1 MISRRAIE
9 RDGWRFVV
17 PGLDTPAAREALIG
31 LALEAT
37 AGRGQLVRRTLN
49 AATRVVEFADDSG
62 MRCDAFIKVFDS
74 PHGIGALKRKFRGS
88 RALHL
93 ARIETELNANGINAP
108 EVLLVATE
116 RIGGREMVVTRRA
129 EGLLAARHMGPYRES
144 LARKRAVLHMLGI
157 AVARMHRAGF
167 VHGDLTPF
175 NVVVAPGAPLRIVF
189 IDHER
194 TSRSRSIRWRP
205 RLRNL
210 VQLGHYDVP
219 GLTNMDRMRVW
230 KSYAA
235 EIGASPAVRR
245 RMLAMLAARVK
256 RDGGLAPAHPTPMV
270 TPAKLQEGNAR
281 AS

>member
-1 MISRRAIE
+1 MIPRRTIE

-17 PGLDTPAAREALIG
+17 PGLETPDAREALIAS
-31 LALEAT
+31 ALEAA
-37 AGRGQLVRRTLN
+37 AGRGHLVRRTLH
-49 AATRVVEFADDSG
+49 AATRVIEFADDSRI
-62 MRCDAFIKVFDS
+62 RCEAFIKVFDS
-74 PHGIGALKRKFRGS
+74 PRGIGALKRRFRGS

-93 ARIETELNANGINAP
+93 ARIEAELNANGINAP

-116 RIGGREMVVTRRA
+116 RAGGREMVVTRRA
-129 EGLLAARHMGPYRES
+129 EGMLAARHVGPYRES
-144 LARKRAVLHMLGI
+144 LARKRAVLHALGV

-175 NVVVAPGAPLRIVF
+175 NVVVAPGEPLRIVF

-235 EIGASPAVRR
+235 EIRASAAVRR
-245 RMLAMLAARVK
+245 RMLAMLAARVQ
-256 RDGGLAPAHPTPMV
+256 RDGGLAPAHPAGFIS
-270 TPAKLQEGNAR
+270 PAKFQEGNAR